1 VLKARAALGAAGSTA
16 GLGARSRSPA
26 AGRAGAARLSDIAD
40 IVILMQENR
49 SSDGSFDTYPNLRGF
64 DDRLERT

>member
-1 VLKARAALGAAGSTA
+1 LELVLARPQRAARAPPGSATA
-16 GLGARSRSPA
+16 H
-26 AGRAGAARLSDIAD
+26 

-49 SSDGSFDTYPNLRGF
+49 SSDGSFDTYPSLRGF

>member
-1 VLKARAALGAAGSTA
+1 
-16 GLGARSRSPA
+16 
-26 AGRAGAARLSDIAD
+26 
-40 IVILMQENR
+40 VILMQENR